1 MSITHILL
9 IAVVALI
16 LFGPNKLPELGRALG
31 KTLRDFKKGANDLM
45 SDIHTSEPEKE
56 RKDIT
61 PPSAPVAPV
70 APSASQGPDL
80 SKQQPSPQEQESDK
94 RKDSRRLP
102 E

>member
-61 PPSAPVAPV
+61 PPAEQAVPL
-70 APSASQGPDL
+70 ASQGPDL
-80 SKQQPSPQEQESDK
+80 AKRPSPQEGDK
-94 RKDSRRLP
+94 PKDSRRLP

>member
-1 MSITHILL
+1 MSITHLLL

-45 SDIHTSEPEKE
+45 SHTDSSEPGHE
-56 RKDIT
+56 RKDVTPPPSSPQAPTASPIT
-61 PPSAPVAPV
+61 P
-70 APSASQGPDL
+70 ASNL
-80 SKQQPSPQEQESDK
+80 PQEEK
-94 RKDSRRLP
+94 PKDSRRLP

>member
-31 KTLRDFKKGANDLM
+31 KTLRDFKNGANDLM
-45 SDIHTSEPEKE
+45 SAATESEPEKE
-56 RKDIT
+56 RKDVT
-61 PPSAPVAPV
+61 PPSQPAAPA
-70 APSASQGPDL
+70 AASQQE
-80 SKQQPSPQEQESDK
+80 SVVQPSPQASTQQ
-94 RKDSRRLP
+94 KDSRRLP

>member
-16 LFGPNKLPELGRALG
+16 LFGPNKLPELGRAIG

-45 SDIHTSEPEKE
+45 SDVHTSEPEKE

-61 PPSAPVAPV
+61 PPSQPAVS
-70 APSASQGPDL
+70 SAVITPES
-80 SKQQPSPQEQESDK
+80 SSQPSLQKNEKQ
-94 RKDSRRLP
+94 KDSRRLP
-102 E
+102 D